1 MSLNIEKANLP
12 TGSDAILYPSF
23 RGFISPEVTFGTA
36 GSELEAVRDRTGDD
50 AKVWNAPVWV
60 LRDSLTFGAALSS
73 TTSYG
78 RAVDSLIRTFLFQHG
93 NILEA
98 ITGYYLTINAVPE
111 IVSRSASITPYDN
124 EALSKESS
132 PQVPPA
138 SRLREISGIGVTELS
153 WVFSVSRPS
162 FHKWMTGT
170 IPRRRHREHLSQAL
184 GLVEEALRRLG
195 NPQAVGA
202 WLNRS
207 VSAAGTRPLDLLREK
222 QFLSLRGFMS
232 KRTAEPVVLQPAF
245 RPSQRAKPG
254 AFDEALAM
262 LRPHRW
268 ESAEEE
274 DE

>member
-12 TGSDAILYPSF
+12 TGSDAILYPAF
-23 RGFISPEVTFGTA
+23 QGFISPEVTFGTT

-50 AKVWNAPVWV
+50 AKVWNAPVW
-60 LRDSLTFGAALSS
+60 LMRDSLTFGTTLGS

-78 RAVDSLIRTFLFQHG
+78 RAVDSRIRAFLFQHC

-98 ITGYYLTINAVPE
+98 ITGYYFSINTVPE
-111 IVSRSASITPYDN
+111 IVSRSASIAPYAD
-124 EALSKESS
+124 ESISKESS

-153 WVFSVSRPS
+153 WLFGVSRPS
-162 FHKWMTGT
+162 FHRWMTGT

-184 GLVEEALRRLG
+184 ALIEEALRRLG
-195 NPQAVGA
+195 NSQAVSA

-207 VSAAGTRPLDLLREK
+207 VSAAGTRPLDLLRDK
-222 QFLSLRGFMS
+222 QFLSLRGLLS
-232 KRTAEPVVLQPAF
+232 KRTAGQVVLQPAF
-245 RPSQRAKPG
+245 RPPQKAKPG
-254 AFDEALAM
+254 AFDEALAI
-262 LRPHRW
+262 LRPRRW
-268 ESAEEE
+268 ENDEEE